1 MTSPIHLIGLPTDH
15 NSSFERG
22 TASAPAF
29 VREALWSDR
38 GNMAT
43 ECGLE
48 VGVDIDLV
56 DIGDLT
62 LTNADNDADDAV
74 ISAAV
79 SAASASDAVPLLLG
93 GDHAVS
99 YPVIA
104 ALAATH
110 GPLNILHFDAHP
122 DTYDDFRGNPRSHAS
137 PFARIMEAGLAR
149 RLVQVGIRTATP
161 HQRAQAERYD
171 DFEGNPRSHA
181 SPFARIMEAGH
192 AVRLVQVGIRTLNR
206 HCREQAERF
215 GVEIMPISGF
225 TPSQVP
231 VLSGPLY
238 ISVDL
243 DGIDPSEAPGVS
255 HPEPGGLRLREVL
268 DCIAKQT
275 APIVGADI
283 VELNP
288 ARDVGGVTAILAA
301 KLVREV
307 AAQITLNT
315 KGPA

>member
-48 VGVDIDLV
+48 VGV

-122 DTYDDFRGNPRSHAS
+122 D
-137 PFARIMEAGLAR
+137 L
-149 RLVQVGIRTATP
+149 
-161 HQRAQAERYD
+161 YD